1 MNRNAEDFARL
12 FDSLDGFMPNY
23 FRFINP
29 ILHRLDTGEFTLGEN
44 QLKVLT
50 ALSFRENLSPVE
62 ISRLFLIPK
71 TSLTTVIR
79 SLEEL
84 GLIEKSPTESDR
96 RKFQL
101 RLTDRAGELF
111 REKKKKNIAAPA
123 DLFSHISDEKF
134 AGMINGPA
142 VMGEYFTRIGV
153 TL

>member
-12 FDSLDGFMPNY
+12 FDSLDGFMPYY

-29 ILHRLDTGEFTLGEN
+29 ILHRLDTGAFSLGEN
-44 QLKVLT
+44 QLKVLM
-50 ALSFRENLSPVE
+50 ALSFRENLSPAE

-84 GLIEKSPTESDR
+84 GLIDKSPTGSDR

-101 RLTDRAGELF
+101 SLTDRAGELI
-111 REKKKKNIAAPA
+111 REKRRENIAALA
-123 DLFSHISDEKF
+123 DLFSHISDEEF
-134 AGMINGPA
+134 ARMVNGLTA
-142 VMGEYFTRIGV
+142 MGEYFTRIGA